1 MIKINIICKK
11 LFYMILMIQP
21 ILMYNLSLKQV
32 YFHQKK
38 ISQFQRV
45 KQILFI
51 LNHKNKFLNYF
62 KNRIMEKS

>member
-1 MIKINIICKK
+1 MIKINIIWKK

-21 ILMYNLSLKQV
+21 ILMPNPSLKQV

-38 ISQFQRV
+38 INQFQKV

-62 KNRIMEKS
+62 KDRIMEKS